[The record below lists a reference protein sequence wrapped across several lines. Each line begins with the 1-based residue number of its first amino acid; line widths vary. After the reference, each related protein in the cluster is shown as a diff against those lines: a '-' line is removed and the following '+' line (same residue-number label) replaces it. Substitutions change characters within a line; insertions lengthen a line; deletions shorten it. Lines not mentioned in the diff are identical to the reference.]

1 MVRAASGLRRTVR
14 LWSVRY
20 ASSCWRTALSVFF
33 DQKERMKKGRKF
45 FQIIWAKRH
54 FIPEQVLQL
63 QLFLKLMRK
72 YHTTEGILLVLII
85 VLISASLRSLRSLY

>member
-1 MVRAASGLRRTVR
+1 MVRAASGLRTVR

-20 ASSCWRTALSVFF
+20 ASSCWRTAVSVVF

-54 FIPEQVLQL
+54 YPRAGFTTTVVL
-63 QLFLKLMRK
+63 KVDEKVPHNR
-72 YHTTEGILLVLII
+72 GDI
-85 VLISASLRSLRSLY
+85 VGVDNRFN